1 MTSIEFR
8 TALRDL
14 DQGRVPHNI
23 DEILAYAESAVMETR
38 QLASALTECAKR
50 QDRTLQ
56 LVRAMYNGL
65 KRSAE
70 RKPGEFE
77 CVGPSAELI
86 PSDVRPSRRGG

>member
-38 QLASALTECAKR
+38 QLVSALTECAKR

-56 LVRAMYNGL
+56 LVRAMYEGM
-65 KRSAE
+65 KKQAT
-70 RKPGEFE
+70 RKPSAPQW
-77 CVGPSAELI
+77 VGPSAELI
-86 PSDVRPSRRGG
+86 PGDTKED